1 MEPNEQE
8 LNMLEE
14 AGAYEVMAN
23 TKGWELTKNFITE
36 KIQQF
41 TNRAIIDGFKTMDEY
56 MFYRGEVAG
65 LRSLLVEVDN
75 SLQNLKNYREKQQ
88 RTDK

>member
-41 TNRAIIDGFKTMDEY
+41 TNRAIIDGFKTMD
-56 MFYRGEVAG
+56 
-65 LRSLLVEVDN
+65 
-75 SLQNLKNYREKQQ
+75 
-88 RTDK
+88 